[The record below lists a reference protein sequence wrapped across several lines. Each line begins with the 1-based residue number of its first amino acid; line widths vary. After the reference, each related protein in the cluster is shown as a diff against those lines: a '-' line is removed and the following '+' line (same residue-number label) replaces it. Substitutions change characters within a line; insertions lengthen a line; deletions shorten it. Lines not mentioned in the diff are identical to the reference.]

1 MLLVINALH
10 HGGAEAQLMHLAVG
24 LAESGHEVVL
34 CCMDDAYIEL
44 GTLERAGVKVVT
56 LGAGNRIQRLLA
68 VPRLARLARR
78 AEVVHC
84 TIWDASL
91 WGRIAAILARRP
103 VVVADHSTDRSI
115 HTSLDGASRESWI
128 ALHNRLLDPFT
139 FATVSCALPQRQV
152 LIDEGVSDEKIVYIP
167 NGLPLAEL
175 RDRAGSG
182 PSRADLGLPEDA
194 PTVMQVGV
202 FREEKNQLGALDVVA
217 KVREGGVDAQ
227 LVFVGDG
234 WTTEEVEAKARE
246 MGAGWAHFLG
256 FRSDVPA
263 LLRLADL
270 MLQPSLADAMPMTV
284 LEAMA
289 LKVPVVATDV
299 GDIAAMLD
307 GRAGLCAPPG
317 DTEALARAC
326 AELLADPERRRA
338 MGEAGAEIAA
348 ANDSAAMVHDYE
360 LLFEAA
366 SAGGSPSK
374 AVPERDASVVAI

>member
-1 MLLVINALH
+1 VLLVINALY

-24 LAESGHEVVL
+24 LAKSGHEVTL
-34 CCMDDAYIEL
+34 CCMDETYIEL
-44 GTLERAGVKVVT
+44 ESLEQAGVEVVALRAGSR
-56 LGAGNRIQRLLA
+56 LQRLLA

-78 AEVVHC
+78 SEIVHC

-115 HTSLDGASRESWI
+115 HTSAGGASRESWI
-128 ALHNRLLDPFT
+128 ARHNRLLDPFT
-139 FATVSCALPQRQV
+139 YATVSCALPQREV
-152 LIDEGVSDEKIVYIP
+152 LLSEGVSAEKIVYIP
-167 NGLPLAEL
+167 NGLPLAAL
-175 RDRAGSG
+175 RDAAASG
-182 PSRADLGLPEDA
+182 PTRAELDLPEEA
-194 PTVMQVGV
+194 PVIMQIGV

-217 KVREGGVDAQ
+217 KVREAGLDAQ

-234 WTTEEVEAKARE
+234 WTTEGVEARAKE
-246 MGAGWAHFLG
+246 IGAEWAHFLG

-263 LLRLADL
+263 LLNLADL

-289 LKVPVVATDV
+289 LGVPVVATDV

-307 GRAGLCAPPG
+307 GRAGLCAAPG
-317 DTEALARAC
+317 DTEGLARAC
-326 AELLADPERRRA
+326 AELLTNPERRRA
-338 MGEAGAEIAA
+338 AGAAGEEIAA
-348 ANDSAAMVHDYE
+348 AHDSAAMVRNYE

-366 SAGGSPSK
+366 SAGGSPTK
-374 AVPERDASVVAI
+374 ALAERDAAAIAI